1 MQSVHSV
8 TNCGQKILFL
18 CPMRIITT
26 CLVSLLLSVVSMS
39 AQDCNLVVDKT
50 FPNGGFVKTTKQT
63 TIYSM
68 QPNRSLRLYL
78 ENLDNETT
86 LGVNWYISP
95 KVLPEGAKLNGKK
108 PLLLTLTLASGKKV
122 TITVLEPMPGSGT
135 YKLKYADYMIGGLAN
150 LTADQKLLLESSPVT
165 AVSESIY
172 GVELPLI
179 EQLPDT
185 ASSFFVD
192 KLPCVAQ

>member
-1 MQSVHSV
+1 
-8 TNCGQKILFL
+8 
-18 CPMRIITT
+18 
-26 CLVSLLLSVVSMS
+26 MS

>member
-1 MQSVHSV
+1 M
-8 TNCGQKILFL
+8 TDCGQKILFL
-18 CPMRIITT
+18 CPMRISSVLLIA
-26 CLVSLLLSVVSMS
+26 LLLSAFSLS
-39 AQDCNLVVDKT
+39 AQNCDLVVDKT

-63 TIYSM
+63 TMYSL

-135 YKLKYADYMIGGLAN
+135 YKLKYADYMIGGLAS
-150 LTADQKLLLESSPVT
+150 LTDDQKVLLESSPIT
-165 AVSESIY
+165 AISENIY
-172 GVELPLI
+172 GVELPLM

-185 ASSFFVD
+185 ASLFFVD

>member
-1 MQSVHSV
+1 
-8 TNCGQKILFL
+8 
-18 CPMRIITT
+18 MRTT
-26 CLVSLLLSVVSMS
+26 TICLIALLLSVVSLS

-63 TIYSM
+63 TIYNL

-108 PLLLTLTLASGKKV
+108 PLLLTITLADGKV
-122 TITVLEPMPGSGT
+122 VSITVLEPMPGSGT
-135 YKLKYADYMIGGLAN
+135 YKLKYADYMIGGLADMKPEQIEQ
-150 LTADQKLLLESSPVT
+150 LKASPIKSI
-165 AVSESIY
+165 AESIY
-172 GVELPLI
+172 GVELPVV
-179 EQLPDT
+179 EQLADT
-185 ASSFFVD
+185 ATTFFVD
-192 KLPCVAQ
+192 KLPCIAH